1 LKHNLKK
8 KRLIGFIIFYAQV
21 LAACVAHSL
30 VIQVGINM
38 TFSAVLLP
46 QLRQNDSPINIDIN
60 QASWIGK

>member
-1 LKHNLKK
+1 M
-8 KRLIGFIIFYAQV
+8 QV

-38 TFSAVLLP
+38 SFSAVLLP

>member
-1 LKHNLKK
+1 M
-8 KRLIGFIIFYAQV
+8 QV

-60 QASWIGK
+60 QASWIGMSCYWSKSFQLALS

>member
-1 LKHNLKK
+1 M
-8 KRLIGFIIFYAQV
+8 QV

-38 TFSAVLLP
+38 SFSAVLLP

-60 QASWIGK
+60 QASWIGRLFLTVNNVTLPLAFS